1 MASILGKWSLSSSI
15 ASLVDLF
22 HRNRCKI
29 IVDHFLSNGGG
40 IILGRIIIRRNVVSS
55 QSWLSLAE
63 RRR

>member
-29 IVDHFLSNGGG
+29 IVDHFLSYGGWRYPRSHNHKEKCG
-40 IILGRIIIRRNVVSS
+40 ILLIM
-55 QSWLSLAE
+55 AE
-63 RRR
+63 PR